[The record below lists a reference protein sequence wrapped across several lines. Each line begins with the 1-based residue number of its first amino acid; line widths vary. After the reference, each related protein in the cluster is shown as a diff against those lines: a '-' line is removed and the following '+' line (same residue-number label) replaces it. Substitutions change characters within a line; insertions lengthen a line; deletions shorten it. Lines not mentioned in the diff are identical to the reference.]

1 MKQQDYLYNL
11 GLDLYYGRN
20 GKVRN
25 LSKAAETF
33 LEAAELGHPYATAYY
48 AHMLYWDDIEPEDD
62 WHIWEQKA
70 AEMGCKFA
78 EAFIL
83 EKEAEGQFDLDDLL
97 YSDPID
103 PAIKERITQLMKED
117 ADKGFLLSIC
127 RLAEDCEA
135 KGAYKEEAEWSL
147 KAAAQGAIDGY
158 WRLGLLYYYGQGIEK
173 SYEKAVECFTNY
185 AKVKYESG
193 CIEYPLSRFE
203 KRGYPKIDICFFF
216 AELGSGGAQSDAGYY
231 HYFGEGIEQSY
242 EKAVEWFAPKRL
254 AADCHSRPRNG
265 TGGVSWIPRRRPSVH
280 GVREAVGRRPERLF
294 RQQRRHGEL
303 APCGDDLRRSQ
314 DEVLS
319 GRRTRGGEVAFTYR
333 TARGRLLGE
342 TRHRK

>member
-173 SYEKAVECFTNY
+173 SYEKAEECFVNY
-185 AKVKYESG
+185 ATVIYKSCCV
-193 CIEYPLSRFE
+193 EYPLSRFE
-203 KRGYPKIDICFFF
+203 KQGYPRIEVCFFF
-216 AELGSGGAQSDAGYY
+216 AELGSSGAQSDAGYY

-242 EKAVEWFAPKRL
+242 EKAVEWFAK
-254 AADCHSRPRNG
+254 AAENG
-265 TGGVSWIPRRRPSVH
+265 NANGQNNYGVCYQYGH
-280 GVREAVGRRPERLF
+280 GVEQSYEKAVEWYSKAAQDNAQALWNLSYCCY
-294 RQQRRHGEL
+294 HGL
-303 APCGDDLRRSQ
+303 GTKKDVKRA
-314 DEVLS
+314 
-319 GRRTRGGEVAFTYR
+319 
-333 TARGRLLGE
+333 GRLCLKANIISRE
-342 TRHRK
+342 ELQKYLANQHSE

>member
-25 LSKAAETF
+25 LSKAAESF
-33 LEAAELGHPYATAYY
+33 LEAAELGHPYATAFY

-242 EKAVEWFAPKRL
+242 EKAVEWFAK
-254 AADCHSRPRNG
+254 AAENG
-265 TGGVSWIPRRRPSVH
+265 NANGQNNYGVCYQYGYGVEQSYEKAVEWYEKAAAQDNATALWNLSYCCYH
-280 GVREAVGRRPERLF
+280 GLGTKKNVERAGQLYMKAFIINREEM
-294 RQQRRHGEL
+294 QRYLENFL
-303 APCGDDLRRSQ
+303 
-314 DEVLS
+314 
-319 GRRTRGGEVAFTYR
+319 
-333 TARGRLLGE
+333 
-342 TRHRK
+342 

>member
-20 GKVRN
+20 GEVRN
-25 LSKAAETF
+25 LSKAAEIF

-103 PAIKERITQLMKED
+103 PAIKERITQLIKED

-173 SYEKAVECFTNY
+173 SYAKAVECFTNY
-185 AKVKYESG
+185 AKVKYESS
-193 CIEYPLSRFE
+193 CVEYPLSRFE
-203 KRGYPKIDICFFF
+203 KRGYPKIDVCFFF

-231 HYFGEGIEQSY
+231 HYLGEGIEQSY
-242 EKAVEWFAPKRL
+242 EKAVEWFAK
-254 AADCHSRPRNG
+254 AAENG
-265 TGGVSWIPRRRPSVH
+265 NANGQNNYGVCYQYGH
-280 GVREAVGRRPERLF
+280 GVEQSYEKAVEWYEKAAAQDNATALWNLSYCCYHGLGTKKDVKRAGQLYMKAFIINREEM
-294 RQQRRHGEL
+294 QRYLENFL
-303 APCGDDLRRSQ
+303 
-314 DEVLS
+314 
-319 GRRTRGGEVAFTYR
+319 
-333 TARGRLLGE
+333 
-342 TRHRK
+342 